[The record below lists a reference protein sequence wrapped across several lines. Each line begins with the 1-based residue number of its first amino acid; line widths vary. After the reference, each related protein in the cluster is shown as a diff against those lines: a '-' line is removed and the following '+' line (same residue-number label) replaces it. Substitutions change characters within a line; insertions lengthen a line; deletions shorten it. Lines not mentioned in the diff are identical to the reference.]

1 MLIKNLQ
8 ILDPATGSDCIG
20 ELNIAAGN
28 HIPTLP
34 QLSDGSFDG
43 SGYIVMPGLVDIHT
57 HFREPG
63 ATDSETIQTG
73 MRAALA
79 GGFSIVTTMP
89 NTTPAADNEDVLRFQ
104 IVEAEKYSDGLVKLY
119 PTACCTKGR
128 AGKEPVNPLELPSAI
143 AFTDDG
149 NYVTPDEAMY
159 QMAKTCKELNKVI
172 MDHAVV
178 PSIANGG
185 VMRECDASVGERIF
199 PDAAEVE
206 AVKRDIDVARQTGCR
221 MHIQH
226 LSCAEAV
233 DIIAKAQ
240 AEGISIS
247 AEATPHHLM
256 LAAEQIPSSQAS
268 NWKMN
273 PPLGKLS
280 DVVALRKGV
289 LDGTIC
295 CFATDHAPHSP
306 QKKEGGFAKAM
317 FGIIGLETA
326 APASWTAMVT
336 EAGMTPIEWCKAW
349 TTRPAELL
357 NISIP
362 SLFEKKETTV
372 VFLKEEE
379 WTFEEKDIASKSHN
393 TPFVGQKFT
402 LKVTGLAKTC

>member
-1 MLIKNLQ
+1 MLIKNLR
-8 ILDPATGSDCIG
+8 ILDPATGKDCIG
-20 ELNIAAGN
+20 ELNIEGTR
-28 HIPTLP
+28 IPTLP
-34 QLSDGSFDG
+34 QLEDGSYDG
-43 SGYIVMPGLVDIHT
+43 TGYIVMPGLVDIHT

-73 MRAALA
+73 MAAAIA

-89 NTTPAADNEDVLRFQ
+89 NTTPAADNEEVLRFQ
-104 IVEAEKYSDGLVKLY
+104 IEESEKYSEGLVRLY

-128 AGKEPVNPLELPSAI
+128 AGKEAVIPKDLPSAI

-149 NYVTPDEAMY
+149 NYVTPDEAMS
-159 QMAKTCKELNKVI
+159 QVAKSCRELNKVI

-185 VMRECDASVGERIF
+185 VMRECAASEGEKIF

-206 AVKRDIDVARQTGCR
+206 AVKRDIEVARKTGCR
-221 MHIQH
+221 IHIQH
-226 LSCAEAV
+226 LSCAEAAR
-233 DIIAKAQ
+233 IIAEAQ
-240 AEGISIS
+240 AEGVKIS

-256 LAAEQIPSSQAS
+256 LAAEQIPSSAS
-268 NWKMN
+268 ANWKMN
-273 PPLGKLS
+273 PPLGLKS
-280 DVVALRKGV
+280 DVQALRKGV

-295 CFATDHAPHSP
+295 CFATDHAPHSA

-379 WTFEEKDIASKSHN
+379 WTFEEKDITSKSHN

>member
-1 MLIKNLQ
+1 MLIKNLR
-8 ILDPATGSDCIG
+8 ILDPATEKDCIG
-20 ELNIAAGN
+20 ELNIEGSR
-28 HIPTLP
+28 IPTLP
-34 QLSDGSFDG
+34 QLSDGSYDG
-43 SGYIVMPGLVDIHT
+43 TGYIVMPGLVDIHT

-63 ATDSETIQTG
+63 ATDSETIATG
-73 MRAALA
+73 MAAAIA

-89 NTTPAADNEDVLRFQ
+89 NTTPAADSEDVLRFQ
-104 IVEAEKYSDGLVKLY
+104 IDEANKYSEGLVTLY

-128 AGKEPVNPLELPSAI
+128 AGKEAVNPAELPSAI

-149 NYVTPDEAMY
+149 NYVMPDEAMY
-159 QMAKTCKELNKVI
+159 KIAEDCKALNKVV

-178 PSIANGG
+178 PSIVNGG
-185 VMRECDASVGERIF
+185 VMRKCEASEGEKIF

-206 AVKRDIDVARQTGCR
+206 AVKRDIEVARKTGCR

-233 DIIAKAQ
+233 DVIAKAQ
-240 AEGISIS
+240 AEGVSIT
-247 AEATPHHLM
+247 AETTPHHLM
-256 LAAEQIPSSQAS
+256 LAAEQIPDAAAS

-273 PPLGKLS
+273 PPLGLES
-280 DVVALRKGV
+280 DVTALRKGV

-295 CFATDHAPHSP
+295 CFATDHAPHSA

-336 EAGMTPIEWCKAW
+336 EAGMSSIEWCKCW
-349 TTRPAELL
+349 TVRPAALL

-362 SLFEKKETTV
+362 SLFDNGSTTV
-372 VFLKEEE
+372 AFLKEEE
-379 WTFEEKDIASKSHN
+379 WQFSEADIASKSHN
-393 TPFVGQKFT
+393 TPFIGSTFT
-402 LKVTGLAKTC
+402 LRVAGIGRTV

>member
-1 MLIKNLQ
+1 MLIKNLR
-8 ILDPATGSDCIG
+8 ILDPATNKDCIG
-20 ELNIAAGN
+20 ELNIEGSRV
-28 HIPTLP
+28 PTLP
-34 QLSDGSFDG
+34 QLPDGSLDG
-43 SGYIVMPGLVDIHT
+43 TGYIVMPGLVDVHT

-73 MRAALA
+73 MAAAIA

-89 NTTPAADNEDVLRFQ
+89 NTTPAADNEAILRFQ
-104 IVEAEKYSDGLVKLY
+104 IEEAEKYSEGLVKLY

-128 AGKEPVNPLELPSAI
+128 AGKEAINPAELPSAI

-149 NYVTPDEAMY
+149 NFVAPNEAML
-159 QMAKTCKELNKVI
+159 QVAKACKELDKVI

-185 VMRECDASVGERIF
+185 VMRECEASIGEKIF

-206 AVKRDIDVARQTGCR
+206 AVKRDIEVARKTGCR

-226 LSCAEAV
+226 LSCAEAAR
-233 DIIAKAQ
+233 IIAEAQ
-240 AEGISIS
+240 AEGVRIS

-256 LAAEQIPSSQAS
+256 LAAEQIPSSTAS

-273 PPLGKLS
+273 PPLGLKS
-280 DVVALRKGV
+280 DVQALRKAV

-295 CFATDHAPHSP
+295 CFATDHAPHSAK
-306 QKKEGGFAKAM
+306 KKEGGFAKAM

-336 EAGMTPIEWCKAW
+336 EAGMSPIEWCKAW

-362 SLFEKKETTV
+362 SLFGKKETTV

>member
-1 MLIKNLQ
+1 MLIKNLR
-8 ILDPATGSDCIG
+8 ILDPATGKDCIG
-20 ELNIAAGN
+20 ELNIEGTR
-28 HIPTLP
+28 IPTLP
-34 QLSDGSFDG
+34 QLEDGSYDG
-43 SGYIVMPGLVDIHT
+43 TGYIVMPGLVDIHT

-73 MRAALA
+73 MAAAIA

-89 NTTPAADNEDVLRFQ
+89 NTTPAADNEEVLRFQ
-104 IVEAEKYSDGLVKLY
+104 IEESEKYSEGLVRLY

-128 AGKEPVNPLELPSAI
+128 AGKEAVNPKDLPSAI

-159 QMAKTCKELNKVI
+159 QVAKSCRELNKVI

-185 VMRECDASVGERIF
+185 VMRECVASEGEKIF

-206 AVKRDIDVARQTGCR
+206 AVKRDIEVARQTGCR

-233 DIIAKAQ
+233 DVIARAQ
-240 AEGISIS
+240 AEGVKIS

-256 LAAEQIPSSQAS
+256 LAAEQIPSSAS
-268 NWKMN
+268 ANWKMN

-280 DVVALRKGV
+280 DVAALRKGV

-295 CFATDHAPHSP
+295 CFATDHAPHSA

-336 EAGMTPIEWCKAW
+336 EAGMSPIEWCKCW
-349 TTRPAELL
+349 TIHPATLL
-357 NISIP
+357 NLSIP
-362 SLFEKKETTV
+362 SLFDNVSTTV
-372 VFLKEEE
+372 AFLKEEE
-379 WTFEEKDIASKSHN
+379 WQFSEADIASKSHN
-393 TPFVGQKFT
+393 TPFIGSTFT
-402 LKVTGLAKTC
+402 LRVTGIGRTV

>member
-1 MLIKNLQ
+1 MLIKNLR
-8 ILDPATGSDCIG
+8 ILDPTTNKDCIG
-20 ELNIAAGN
+20 ELNIEGSRV
-28 HIPTLP
+28 PTLP
-34 QLSDGSFDG
+34 QLPDGSLDG
-43 SGYIVMPGLVDIHT
+43 TGYIVMPGLVDIHT

-73 MRAALA
+73 MAAAIA

-89 NTTPAADNEDVLRFQ
+89 NTTPAADNEAILRFQ
-104 IVEAEKYSDGLVKLY
+104 IEEAEKYSEGLVKLY

-128 AGKEPVNPLELPSAI
+128 AGKEAVAPAELPSAI

-149 NYVTPDEAMY
+149 NFVAPDEAML
-159 QMAKTCKELNKVI
+159 QVAKACKELNKVI

-185 VMRECDASVGERIF
+185 VMRECEASIEEKIF

-206 AVKRDIDVARQTGCR
+206 AVKRDIEVARKTGCR

-226 LSCAEAV
+226 LSCAEAAR
-233 DIIAKAQ
+233 IIAEAQ
-240 AEGISIS
+240 AEGVRIS

-256 LAAEQIPSSQAS
+256 LAAEQIPSSTAS

-273 PPLGKLS
+273 PPLGLKS
-280 DVVALRKGV
+280 DVQALRKAV

-295 CFATDHAPHSP
+295 CFATDHAPHSTK
-306 QKKEGGFAKAM
+306 KKEGGFAKAM

-336 EAGMTPIEWCKAW
+336 EAGMSPIEWCKAW

-393 TPFVGQKFT
+393 TPFVGHKFT